1 MRSYIFAILPLLL
14 TPFASAFVTHQTPVD
29 LDIDREI
36 RLPAKVI
43 LPLQYSSKEKW
54 PVVVLLHA
62 FTATGE
68 GQDKYLT
75 LRYRTSLRGFILVT
89 PEGTKT
95 PTGTKGRKGEDLGEK
110 QFWNATD
117 VCCDFGKTMVNDV
130 QYIKNVLKTVADKYK
145 IDSERIYLIGHS
157 NGGFMANRLACE
169 PDLSFAGVAVL
180 AGGTFKNPQNCRNQQ
195 PTKYLHIHATD
206 DDTIAYGGTDEYAGA
221 TEALA
226 QWQTRNGCAPVAAEP
241 GQTPFEL
248 QNFLLLNVGKDTN
261 VYKSKDCQSGK
272 PTELWQIQQYKSKY
286 HKPHAPLFN
295 LSFTD
300 SVLNFLLK
308 P

>member
-1 MRSYIFAILPLLL
+1 MRSYIFAILPVFL
-14 TPFASAFVTHQTPVD
+14 TPFARAYVTHQTPIELKIEQEV
-29 LDIDREI
+29 

-54 PVVVLLHA
+54 PVVVLLHG

-95 PTGTKGRKGEDLGEK
+95 PAGTKGRKGEDLGEK

-117 VCCDFGKTMVNDV
+117 VCCDFGNTQVDDV
-130 QYIKNVLKTVADKYK
+130 QYIKTVLKTINENFK
-145 IDSERIYLIGHS
+145 IDQERIYLIGHS
-157 NGGFMANRLACE
+157 NGGFMANRLGCE
-169 PDLSFAGVAVL
+169 PDLNFAGIAVL
-180 AGGTFKNPQNCRNQQ
+180 AGGTFKNPQNCRNQS

-206 DDTIAYGGTDEYAGA
+206 DETIAYAGTEEYAGA
-221 TEALA
+221 TQALA
-226 QWQTRNGCAPVAAEP
+226 DWQVRNGCS
-241 GQTPFEL
+241 PFPLESSPTDFD
-248 QNFLLLNVGKDTN
+248 QRNFLLLNIGKDTN
-261 VYKSKDCQSGK
+261 VFKSKNCQSGK
-272 PTELWQIQQYKSKY
+272 ATELWQIQPYKSKY
-286 HKPHAPLFN
+286 HNPHAPLFN
-295 LSFTD
+295 LGFTD
-300 SVLNFLLK
+300 AVLNFLFK